1 MSDSEYSVIKSDII
15 KIFDCTVIALR
26 VGLEVIK
33 LEFILNLRLAACGH
47 VSASNQSLRFIFFLF
62 LFRQPSHRG
71 WWHLIL
77 KEV

>member
-33 LEFILNLRLAACGH
+33 LEFILNLKIKHNDWLLADMCLQATNHC
-47 VSASNQSLRFIFFLF
+47 ALF
-62 LFRQPSHRG
+62 SFYSSSDNLHTEDG
-71 WWHLIL
+71 GI
-77 KEV
+77 